1 MMAVKPTYKTNEYS
15 WVQPVVSSWT
25 TCSRTGFFGKIA
37 LETIQL
43 TILIKLEEIENRE
56 GMIS

>member
-1 MMAVKPTYKTNEYS
+1 MNTPGYNLSFPLEQSVLER
-15 WVQPVVSSWT
+15 V
-25 TCSRTGFFGKIA
+25 FFGKIA